1 MLFDKRRLKFCGLAT
16 PDELAVELLLE
27 LLTGDEFES
36 RGLLLL
42 ASAGLVVSIDGGE
55 RPSFRKISSDF
66 SGFFMSGGGFFL
78 NPIAVPDVVVVVTSD
93 ESFRFVL
100 DSSSSASDVLF
111 IDALLVAA
119 AAAAI
124 TDVRGV
130 GTTVIS
136 FLFRDPIEIDD
147 EHTDEAD
154 SVDEVEHDLSGF
166 CCSFNSI
173 LLKFATTTIKITKI
187 SKP

>member
-27 LLTGDEFES
+27 LLTGDELES

-42 ASAGLVVSIDGGE
+42 TNAGLVVSIDGGE
-55 RPSFRKISSDF
+55 RPSFLNISSDF

-78 NPIAVPDVVVVVTSD
+78 NPMAVLDVAVVVVVSD
-93 ESFRFVL
+93 ESFIFVL
-100 DSSSSASDVLF
+100 DSSSSATDALF
-111 IDALLVAA
+111 IDA

-124 TDVRGV
+124 IDVRGV

-173 LLKFATTTIKITKI
+173 LLKYIQNKK
-187 SKP
+187 KK